1 MKSQSQDPDSFPA
14 ITSKVAFFMHPGN
27 SWALNPRLKPSARGI
42 VKQSWNT
49 QSNSQELHLGL
60 VILTSFISLIVS
72 STSIDQS
79 SFHNPFFPSWHIYPF
94 YIKIYNLYHLVS
106 QRNINLYQSR
116 LTLSSI
122 FFFFLSAMCLYFL
135 SANLRKSSPRL
146 WQTLNLETR
155 FLGFF

>member
-1 MKSQSQDPDSFPA
+1 
-14 ITSKVAFFMHPGN
+14 MHPGN
-27 SWALNPRLKPSARGI
+27 AWAFNPRLKTSARGI

-72 STSIDQS
+72 STSVDQS
-79 SFHNPFFPSWHIYPF
+79 SLHNPFFPSWHIYPF

-116 LTLSSI
+116 LALNN
-122 FFFFLSAMCLYFL
+122 FFFSALGACISFLC
-135 SANLRKSSPRL
+135 ANIRKSSPL
-146 WQTLNLETR
+146 LFHSGFNLETR
-155 FLGFF
+155 FLRFFLTLENFYMLPCT

>member
-79 SFHNPFFPSWHIYPF
+79 SLHNPFFPSWHIFPF

-106 QRNINLYQSR
+106 QRSINLYQSR
-116 LTLSSI
+116 LTLSSVL
-122 FFFFLSAMCLYFL
+122 FC
-135 SANLRKSSPRL
+135 
-146 WQTLNLETR
+146 
-155 FLGFF
+155 FLGVGYVPVFLKCKFKEIISPVYGRL